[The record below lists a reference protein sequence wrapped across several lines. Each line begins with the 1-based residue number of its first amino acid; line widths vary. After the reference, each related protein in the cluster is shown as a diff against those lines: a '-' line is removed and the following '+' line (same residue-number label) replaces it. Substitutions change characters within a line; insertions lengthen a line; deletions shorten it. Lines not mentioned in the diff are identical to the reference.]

1 MLDINSK
8 NLHEGRLFMRKRD
21 VSKQPAFN
29 RPISVDRDINISLK
43 SLPPPPITKIDPM
56 FMEKGPSESNEPN
69 RPTSTDSGKNDSRT
83 TSPISTIYN
92 PLFVEKG
99 LENTNPSVR
108 SPPSSPS
115 NDSSK
120 STPSKTTKPNFV
132 TSIFTGSSRRI
143 KPANPISKDSEAVLL
158 PTSPT
163 NDMNSKR
170 MFEEKG
176 PVKAADITESKRPA
190 STKSIETVT
199 NSNHQMP
206 MFSEKNPVNL
216 SNLNVTKL
224 STIGNIDRAMP
235 LSNSSGGNAT
245 DSNITESSFINP
257 SHSNDKDRRSSV
269 TGLKQ
274 RAAFGERVLLKK
286 NSEKA
291 NESMFNPKARRRS
304 SVILNVAP
312 GNTSIQ
318 PKLDDTAPKE
328 PQKSTK
334 LPVNDIQTRNISS
347 MSLMMPPVGTRLK
360 PESLKKR
367 LRELSASKL
376 KSKLLGH
383 TVSDDIETGAQ
394 AKTSSDATHK
404 PLFIEKGQQSISKS
418 NDRSRHISNDS
429 GLEMSPQITPVNTH
443 YKSIN
448 SKPKDQNFI
457 F

>member
-1 MLDINSK
+1 MHEINSK

-21 VSKQPAFN
+21 ISKQPAFN

-43 SLPPPPITKIDPM
+43 SPPPPPVTKIDPM

-120 STPSKTTKPNFV
+120 STLSKTTKPNFV

-143 KPANPISKDSEAVLL
+143 KPANPISKDSEEVPL

-163 NDMNSKR
+163 NSLNSKR

-176 PVKAADITESKRPA
+176 PVKAAELLNPA

-199 NSNHQMP
+199 DSNNQIP
-206 MFSEKNPVNL
+206 MFNEKNPVNV
-216 SNLNVTKL
+216 SKLNVTKL

-235 LSNSSGGNAT
+235 LSNSSGGKAT
-245 DSNITESSFINP
+245 DSNITESSFMNP
-257 SHSNDKDRRSSV
+257 SHPNDKDRRSSV
-269 TGLKQ
+269 ISLKQ
-274 RAAFGERVLLKK
+274 RAIFGERVLSKK

-291 NESMFNPKARRRS
+291 NESMFNPKARRS

-312 GNTSIQ
+312 GNTSIK

-334 LPVNDIQTRNISS
+334 LPVNDSQTRNISS
-347 MSLMMPPVGTRLK
+347 MSLMMPPVGRRLK

-383 TVSDDIETGAQ
+383 TLSDDVETGAE

-429 GLEMSPQITPVNTH
+429 GLEMSPQITPANTH
-443 YKSIN
+443 YQSID
-448 SKPKDQNFI
+448 SRPKDQNFI

>member
-1 MLDINSK
+1 MHDVNSK

-43 SLPPPPITKIDPM
+43 SPPPPPITKIDPM

-69 RPTSTDSGKNDSRT
+69 RPTSTDSGKNEPRT

-120 STPSKTTKPNFV
+120 STLSKTTKPNFV

-143 KPANPISKDSEAVLL
+143 KPAKPMSKDSEAV
-158 PTSPT
+158 PVRTSPT
-163 NDMNSKR
+163 NSMNNKR

-176 PVKAADITESKRPA
+176 PVEAADITESKRPA
-190 STKSIETVT
+190 STKSAETVT
-199 NSNHQMP
+199 DSNHQMP
-206 MFSEKNPVNL
+206 MFNEKNPVNL
-216 SNLNVTKL
+216 SKLNVTKL
-224 STIGNIDRAMP
+224 STIGNIDCAMP
-235 LSNSSGGNAT
+235 LSNSSNLNAT

-257 SHSNDKDRRSSV
+257 SHSNDKDRRGSV

-274 RAAFGERVLLKK
+274 KAAFGERTLPKK
-286 NSEKA
+286 NSEKG
-291 NESMFNPKARRRS
+291 NESMFNPKARRS

-312 GNTSIQ
+312 GNPSIQ
-318 PKLDDTAPKE
+318 TKLDDTAPKE
-328 PQKSTK
+328 QQKSTK
-334 LPVNDIQTRNISS
+334 LPVNDIQRRNISS
-347 MSLMMPPVGTRLK
+347 MSLMMPPVGRRLK

-383 TVSDDIETGAQ
+383 TLSDDVETGTQ

-404 PLFIEKGQQSISKS
+404 PLFIEKGQQSISKT

-429 GLEMSPQITPVNTH
+429 GLEMSPRITPVNTQ
-443 YKSIN
+443 YQSVN

>member
-1 MLDINSK
+1 MLDVNSK

-21 VSKQPAFN
+21 VSKQLAFN

-43 SLPPPPITKIDPM
+43 SPPPPPITKIDPM
-56 FMEKGPSESNEPN
+56 FKEKGPSESNEPN
-69 RPTSTDSGKNDSRT
+69 RPNSTDSGKNDSRT

-99 LENTNPSVR
+99 LENTNSSGR

-120 STPSKTTKPNFV
+120 STPSKTAKPKFI

-143 KPANPISKDSEAVLL
+143 KPANPISKDSEAVSL

-163 NDMNSKR
+163 NSMNSKR

-176 PVKAADITESKRPA
+176 PVEAADITESKRPA
-190 STKSIETVT
+190 STKSFETVT
-199 NSNHQMP
+199 DSNHQMP
-206 MFSEKNPVNL
+206 MFNEKNPVNL
-216 SNLNVTKL
+216 SKLNVTKS

-235 LSNSSGGNAT
+235 LSNSSNLNAT
-245 DSNITESSFINP
+245 DSNVTESSFINP

-269 TGLKQ
+269 TGFKQ
-274 RAAFGERVLLKK
+274 RAAFGERVSPKK
-286 NSEKA
+286 NSEKGI
-291 NESMFNPKARRRS
+291 ESMFNFKARRS

-318 PKLDDTAPKE
+318 PKLDNNSPKE

-347 MSLMMPPVGTRLK
+347 MSLMMPPAGARLK

-367 LRELSASKL
+367 LKELSASKL

-383 TVSDDIETGAQ
+383 TVSDDGETEAK
-394 AKTSSDATHK
+394 AKTSSDATNK

-429 GLEMSPQITPVNTH
+429 GLEMSPQITPMKTH
-443 YKSIN
+443 YQSVN

>member
-1 MLDINSK
+1 MHDVNSK

-43 SLPPPPITKIDPM
+43 SPPPPPITKIDPM
-56 FMEKGPSESNEPN
+56 FIEKGPSESNEPN

-115 NDSSK
+115 NDSSI
-120 STPSKTTKPNFV
+120 STPSKTTKPKFI

-143 KPANPISKDSEAVLL
+143 KPANPISKDSEAVPV

-163 NDMNSKR
+163 KSINSKR
-170 MFEEKG
+170 MFEE
-176 PVKAADITESKRPA
+176 KAADITESKRPA
-190 STKSIETVT
+190 STKSAETVT
-199 NSNHQMP
+199 DSNHQMP
-206 MFSEKNPVNL
+206 MFNEKNPVNL
-216 SNLNVTKL
+216 SKLNVTKL
-224 STIGNIDRAMP
+224 STIGEINRAMP
-235 LSNSSGGNAT
+235 PSNFSGGSAT
-245 DSNITESSFINP
+245 DSSITETIFINP
-257 SHSNDKDRRSSV
+257 NYPNDKDRRSSI
-269 TGLKQ
+269 TDLKQ
-274 RAAFGERVLLKK
+274 RAAFGERVLPKK
-286 NSEKA
+286 NSEKG
-291 NESMFNPKARRRS
+291 NESLFNPKARRS

-318 PKLDDTAPKE
+318 PKLDDNSPKE

-334 LPVNDIQTRNISS
+334 IPVNNSQTRNISS

-367 LRELSASKL
+367 LKELSASKL
-376 KSKLLGH
+376 KSKLLGP

-394 AKTSSDATHK
+394 AKTSSDASHK

-429 GLEMSPQITPVNTH
+429 GLEMSPQMTSANTH
-443 YKSIN
+443 NQSIN
-448 SKPKDQNFI
+448 YKPKDQNFI